1 MRKIAG
7 YTWTDYKTYIG
18 TAKKLNIT
26 AVLDKIQEQKRNC
39 LQHINKMPHNRL
51 PRILQ
56 KLQTNMQKKPRETI
70 KETSRHAKPE
80 QVNQW
85 PNSMFAR

>member
-18 TAKKLNIT
+18 TAKELNIT

-39 LQHINKMPHNRL
+39 LQHINKMPHTRL
-51 PRILQ
+51 PRIL
-56 KLQTNMQKKPRETI
+56 KNYRPTR
-70 KETSRHAKPE
+70 RR
-80 QVNQW
+80 NQG
-85 PNSMFAR
+85 SY